1 MWDKKIRKKQK
12 ITIEQDKMLME
23 IQILGLEWPHV
34 LPNG

>member
-23 IQILGLEWPHV
+23 VQILGLE
-34 LPNG
+34 